1 MFLTV
6 PESKRERERE
16 MALWPGKGL
25 KNCSGEG
32 KTHEKT
38 ILQSGEILQSGGCKS
53 PEGLTF
59 DKLGKGVESAK
70 ERWKSKRN
78 N

>member
-1 MFLTV
+1 MRKQF
-6 PESKRERERE
+6 SSRE
-16 MALWPGKGL
+16 
-25 KNCSGEG
+25 
-32 KTHEKT
+32 
-38 ILQSGEILQSGGCKS
+38 GEIFQPGGCKS

-70 ERWKSKRN
+70 EWWKSKRN